1 LVAPASAR
9 WNGFRRAGY
18 ACGSI
23 MGTGGASTSVVLPLL
38 NAFRRL
44 AKELLRDGRGGWL
57 VVTEEFEVWIEANAT
72 VDAEPLRCWGVVNLK
87 EEKEL
92 SIEALESSRE

>member
-1 LVAPASAR
+1 
-9 WNGFRRAGY
+9 
-18 ACGSI
+18 
-23 MGTGGASTSVVLPLL
+23 MGTGGASTSVVFPLL

-44 AKELLRDGRGGWL
+44 AKELLRDGREKWL
-57 VVTEEFEVWIEANAT
+57 AGTEEFDVWVEFSAT

-92 SIEALESSRE
+92 SIEAIESSWEW

>member
-1 LVAPASAR
+1 
-9 WNGFRRAGY
+9 
-18 ACGSI
+18 

-38 NAFRRL
+38 KAFRRL
-44 AKELLRDGRGGWL
+44 AKELLRDGSGKWL
-57 VVTEEFEVWIEANAT
+57 VAAEEFEVWIGANAT

-92 SIEALESSRE
+92 SIEAVESSRE